1 MPARSPSP
9 MPWMPWTAE
18 TGASAPPGAIA
29 GRRRR
34 SAARCPAGMLAE
46 THPEEFPMTSAPTG
60 MTRAQLE
67 QFLAESRNIM
77 VAAIRPDGRP
87 QVTPNWF
94 HWDGERFYISTTK
107 TRQKYKN
114 FRRDP
119 RVQLVLDE
127 PTGFRTVLI
136 DGTTEIW
143 EDHERGLPY
152 FSRITEKHTGRT
164 P

>member
-1 MPARSPSP
+1 
-9 MPWMPWTAE
+9 
-18 TGASAPPGAIA
+18 
-29 GRRRR
+29 
-34 SAARCPAGMLAE
+34 
-46 THPEEFPMTSAPTG
+46 MTNAPTG
-60 MTRAQLE
+60 MTREQLE
-67 QFLAESRNIM
+67 QFLAEPRNIM
-77 VAAIRPDGRP
+77 VAAIRTDGRP

-119 RVQLVLDE
+119 RAQLVLDE

-136 DGTTEIW
+136 DGTVEIW

-152 FSRITEKHTGRT
+152 FTRITEKHTGRT
-164 P
+164 PEEAAQRERLQREQRVLLVITPDRPPERWSSWMR